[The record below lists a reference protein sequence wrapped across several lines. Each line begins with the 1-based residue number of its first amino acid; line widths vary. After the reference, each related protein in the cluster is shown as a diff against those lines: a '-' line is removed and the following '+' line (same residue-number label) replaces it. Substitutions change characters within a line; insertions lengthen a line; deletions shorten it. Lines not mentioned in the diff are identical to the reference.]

1 MKAIKMYWAAVRPER
16 PRFLGLVFLLVISG
30 AFEAVGLVS
39 MVPALTEISRGN
51 TSSLYLLLIP
61 LSVILL
67 GTLLKFLSE
76 TLQARL
82 ISDIESRLRQELVN
96 QVFFS
101 NWKNVRKLSQGSITN
116 GVVSEASQIANG
128 VIVFT
133 NSIGT
138 SFIVLIFWIAA
149 FALEPIL
156 AIVISTFLT
165 IIGLLVRLRLR
176 KFSLIEKNMRSGY
189 EKVSEK
195 VSSLLSEIKFA
206 RLSSQR
212 SFWTEQIHAQSIEL
226 SSARKKQLTLPAANR
241 AILESS
247 AAVFLVTCLGGMALV
262 GLPLAK
268 GIVFLGIFYRLIPK
282 VQSLQGYIS
291 TAFAQ
296 LEWLK
301 SWERRKE
308 DLGHYVA
315 PSSGESSSQ
324 IPHAPS
330 RGIEISVKNLVWSL
344 TPAGS
349 NAGLDFNL
357 NPGEFVC
364 ITGKTGIG
372 KTTLI
377 DTMLG
382 LNEYQSGVL
391 TIDGQPVT
399 SLSDE
404 SHLKRVSVVTQDV
417 PLFSSSIL
425 SNIITSKAL
434 DREWLEEVLA
444 LTDLT
449 DFVENSIQGLDT
461 IISSRGLSV
470 SGGERQRI
478 GMARAI
484 YAKPGLLVLDEA
496 TNGLDEETE
505 KQVLLSIR
513 GLSWKPS
520 ILAISHKSS
529 LFRLADRTLRLD
541 SGNLSNIDLS
551 NTGNEID

>member
-1 MKAIKMYWAAVRPER
+1 MKAIKMYWTAVKPEKS
-16 PRFLGLVFLLVISG
+16 RFFGLVFLLVISG
-30 AFEAVGLVS
+30 AFEAAGLVS

-67 GTLLKFLSE
+67 GTLLKFFSE

-82 ISDIESRLRQELVN
+82 ISELESRLRQELVN

-138 SFIVLIFWIAA
+138 SVIVLIFWIAA

-156 AIVISTFLT
+156 AIVISTFLA

-212 SFWTEQIHAQSIEL
+212 SFWTAQIHAQSIEL

-315 PSSGESSSQ
+315 QGSGHSSSQ
-324 IPHAPS
+324 IPHAPE
-330 RGIEISVKNLVWSL
+330 RGIEITVKDLVWSL
-344 TPAGS
+344 TPAET
-349 NAGLDFNL
+349 ATGLNFNL
-357 NPGEFVC
+357 HSGEFVC
-364 ITGKTGIG
+364 ITGKTGVG

-377 DTMLG
+377 DTILG

-399 SLSDE
+399 RLSDE

-425 SNIITSKAL
+425 GNIITSNSL

-444 LTDLT
+444 LTHLT
-449 DFVENSIQGLDT
+449 YFVDNSAQGLDT
-461 IISSRGLSV
+461 IISSRGLTV

-478 GMARAI
+478 GIARAI